1 MFTRIAVLTM
11 TALLLVGCSSAE
23 EQPAPSPTPTQQEST
38 PTVPEIGSQSAALG
52 EVRMPV
58 PPTRLQFDSLGID
71 VTVQPVGVQPDGLM
85 EIPPRVEVAGW
96 YKYGSDPGSA
106 AGTTVIAAHVD
117 SPVYGIGP
125 FAELKNA
132 SVGETVT
139 VTSADGTTRDFV
151 VESVERV
158 GKTQLPL
165 DQIFDRDGAPRL
177 ALITCG
183 GQFDYGTGHYV
194 DNIVVIAVP
203 TMP

>member
-1 MFTRIAVLTM
+1 MLKQIAVSV
-11 TALLLVGCSSAE
+11 TAVLLLAGCSSPQE
-23 EQPAPSPTPTQQEST
+23 PPAPTPVSTQQGGT
-38 PTVPEIGSQSAALG
+38 RTGPEIGSQSAALDA
-52 EVRMPV
+52 VRQPV
-58 PPTRLQFDSLGID
+58 PPTRVQFDSLGID
-71 VTVQPVGVQPDGLM
+71 VTVQPVGVEPDGFM
-85 EIPPRVEVAGW
+85 EIPPRVDVAGW
-96 YKYGSDPGSA
+96 YRFGSDPGSE

-117 SPVYGIGP
+117 SPTYGIGP
-125 FAELKNA
+125 FSQLKIA
-132 SVGETVT
+132 SVGAVIT
-139 VTSADGTTRDFV
+139 VTSVDGTTHDFV

-203 TMP
+203 STP

>member
-1 MFTRIAVLTM
+1 MFARIAVLTT
-11 TALLLVGCSSAE
+11 TALLLVGCSSPE
-23 EQPAPSPTPTQQEST
+23 EQPAPSPAPTQQGGT
-38 PTVPEIGSQSAALG
+38 RTGPEIGGQNAALG
-52 EVRMPV
+52 AVRVPV
-58 PPTRLQFDSLGID
+58 PPTRVQFGSLGID
-71 VTVQPVGVQPDGLM
+71 VTVQPVGVEPDGFM
-85 EIPPRVEVAGW
+85 EIPPRVEIAGW
-96 YKYGSDPGSA
+96 YKYGSDPGSD

-132 SVGETVT
+132 SVGANIA
-139 VTSADGTTRDFV
+139 VTSADGTTHEFV

-165 DQIFDRDGAPRL
+165 DEIFDRDGPPRL

-203 TMP
+203 TTP